1 MREKTVVSVLFSVLV
16 FTPIALAQTSSQSVL
31 AAFLRALRTHDIERI
46 ETLSIVGSVPML
58 LGFEVVGWRKV
69 ESRDALLGLAAE
81 LEKQAKARR
90 ELVKREVEA
99 VNVELDQLRK
109 QNDQLYD
116 NLQWGRISREE
127 YEPANQRLET
137 RRQELLR
144 QKEELQEP
152 AFQLQGEATKRR
164 LEEGRHQLLLRKA
177 FPSTVNRINS
187 ITKFT
192 IQSREAIVD
201 LQIQSKAGF
210 RLFKKYSIV
219 LERPIAAGQTGRW
232 VVAEMNDLSE

>member
-1 MREKTVVSVLFSVLV
+1 MREKIVVTLLLSVPI
-16 FTPIALAQTSSQSVL
+16 FTPSALAQTSSQSVL

-46 ETLSIVGSVPML
+46 ETLSIIGSVPML
-58 LGFEVVGWRKV
+58 LGFEVVSWRKV

-81 LEKQAKARR
+81 LEKQAKTKR
-90 ELVKREVEA
+90 ELAKREVEA
-99 VNVELDQLRK
+99 INVELDQLRK
-109 QNDQLYD
+109 ENDQLYED
-116 NLQWGRISREE
+116 LQWGRISREE
-127 YEPANQRLET
+127 YESANQRLET
-137 RRQELLR
+137 RRQGLLKR
-144 QKEELQEP
+144 KEELQEP

-177 FPSTVNRINS
+177 LPSTVIRMNS